1 MDVANHL
8 QDYLATYGYVAIFV
22 VVGLESAGVPLPG
35 ETLLV
40 TGAILAGQGKLHLWG
55 VIATA
60 AVAAILG
67 DNCGYWVG
75 REFGF
80 PLVYRFGRTVGLDE
94 QRLKLGQYLFL
105 RQGGKIVFFGRF
117 VAFLRTWAA
126 FLAGVNRFN
135 WERFFLFNAAGGVVW
150 ASIFGVGGYL
160 LGRAFE
166 IYAKPVGFA
175 MLAGAIV
182 AFFVAGRFVRHHAE
196 QLQGEA
202 ERAFPGPLV
211 PPKPPKPSKP

>member
-1 MDVANHL
+1 MDVVHHL
-8 QDYLATYGYVAIFV
+8 HGYLATYGYVAIFV

-40 TGAILAGQGKLHLWG
+40 TGAILAAQGKLHLWG
-55 VIATA
+55 VIAA
-60 AVAAILG
+60 AAAAAILG

-80 PLVYRFGRTVGLDE
+80 PLVYRFGPIVGLDE
-94 QRLKLGQYLFL
+94 RRLKLGQYLFL

-126 FLAGVNRFN
+126 FLAGVNHFN

-150 ASIFGVGGYL
+150 ASIFGVGGYW

-166 IYAKPVGFA
+166 TYAKPVG
-175 MLAGAIV
+175 LAVLAVAIV
-182 AFFVAGRFVRHHAE
+182 AFVLGGRFVRSHAE
-196 QLQGEA
+196 QLQEEA

-211 PPKPPKPSKP
+211 HPKPPKAPTS

>member
-1 MDVANHL
+1 M
-8 QDYLATYGYVAIFV
+8 
-22 VVGLESAGVPLPG
+22 PG
-35 ETLLV
+35 ETILV

-55 VIATA
+55 AIAA
-60 AVAAILG
+60 AAAGAILG

-80 PLVYRFGRTVGLDE
+80 PLVYRFGPIVGLDE
-94 QRLKLGQYLFL
+94 RRLKLGQYLFL

-166 IYAKPVGFA
+166 TYAKPVG
-175 MLAGAIV
+175 LAVLAV
-182 AFFVAGRFVRHHAE
+182 AVIAFLLAGRFVRSHAE
-196 QLQGEA
+196 QLQEEA

-211 PPKPPKPSKP
+211 HPKPPKALDALI

>member
-40 TGAILAGQGKLHLWG
+40 AGAILAGEGKLHLWG
-55 VIATA
+55 VIAVA
-60 AVAAILG
+60 AAAAILG
-67 DNCGYWVG
+67 DNGGYWVG

-80 PLVYRFGRTVGLDE
+80 PLVYRFGRHIGLDE
-94 QRLKLGQYLFL
+94 RRLKLGQYLFL

-150 ASIFGVGGYL
+150 ASIFGAGGYL

-166 IYAKPVGFA
+166 TYAKPVGFA
-175 MLAGAIV
+175 VLAVAVV
-182 AFFVAGRFVRHHAE
+182 AFLIAGRFVRRHGE
-196 QLQGEA
+196 QLQEEA

-211 PPKPPKPSKP
+211 HPKPPRPSTP

>member
-1 MDVANHL
+1 MDVVHHL
-8 QDYLATYGYVAIFV
+8 HGYLATYGYVAIFV
-22 VVGLESAGVPLPG
+22 VVGLESAGIPLPG
-35 ETLLV
+35 ETILV

-55 VIATA
+55 AIAA
-60 AVAAILG
+60 AAAGAILG

-80 PLVYRFGRTVGLDE
+80 PLVYRFGGAVGLDE
-94 QRLKLGQYLFL
+94 RRLKLGQYLFL

-166 IYAKPVGFA
+166 IYAKPVGLGV
-175 MLAGAIV
+175 LAV
-182 AFFVAGRFVRHHAE
+182 AVIAFLMAGRFVRSHAE
-196 QLQGEA
+196 QLQQEA
-202 ERAFPGPLV
+202 ERVFPGPLV
-211 PPKPPKPSKP
+211 QPKPPKAPTP

>member
-1 MDVANHL
+1 MDVVHHL
-8 QDYLATYGYVAIFV
+8 HAYLGTYGYVAIFV

-35 ETLLV
+35 ETILV
-40 TGAILAGQGKLHLWG
+40 TGAILAAQGKLHLWG
-55 VIATA
+55 VIAA
-60 AVAAILG
+60 AAGAAILG

-80 PLVYRFGRTVGLDE
+80 PLVYRFGPIVGLDE
-94 QRLKLGQYLFL
+94 RRLKLGQYLFL

-150 ASIFGVGGYL
+150 ASIFGVGGYG

-166 IYAKPVGFA
+166 IYARPVGFA
-175 MLAGAIV
+175 VLAAAVV
-182 AFFVAGRFVRHHAE
+182 AFLIAGRFVRSHAD
-196 QLQGEA
+196 QLQEEA

-211 PPKPPKPSKP
+211 HPKPPKRSTP